1 MFLYEAKT
9 YKKNKLM
16 YKLYL
21 DLKLYLMIKYNHS
34 CLYMYNHVFI
44 NVYGK
49 GMKY

>member
-1 MFLYEAKT
+1 MFLYVAKT

-16 YKLYL
+16 YLYL
-21 DLKLYLMIKYNHS
+21 DLKLYLMIKCNHA

-49 GMKY
+49 EGIRY

>member
-1 MFLYEAKT
+1 MFLYVNKT

-16 YKLYL
+16 YLYL
-21 DLKLYLMIKYNHS
+21 DLKLYLMIKYNHA

-44 NVYGK
+44 YVYDK